1 MWMGRKEREQLKTDL
16 YADIKSLRYRIET
29 LELEVRHHVEYSE
42 TEKVYYTDQQGG
54 SCYMSKRI
62 GSISLWE
69 MINAI
74 RKHLGLE
81 VSEVKQP
88 KETWKLV
95 KKP

>member
-29 LELEVRHHVEYSE
+29 LELEVRHHVGYSS
-42 TEKVYYTDQQGG
+42 TEKIYSRDQYCHYA
-54 SCYMSKRI
+54 SPKPIY
-62 GSISLWE
+62 SISLWE
-69 MINAI
+69 MILAI
-74 RKHLGLE
+74 REHLGLE

-95 KKP
+95 KKS